1 MIRPGAA
8 SFGWSPDDFV
18 YPQMRARQAP
28 RLFCGFVLVVGVCV
42 VCVGPLGAACVVLG
56 GGCVWDV
63 FLSGLT
69 AGEGSGMV
77 FRVAALVVVW
87 LAGSAG
93 WFWDRGFVVSG
104 LVW

>member
-1 MIRPGAA
+1 MTSGEGFLTRGVA
-8 SFGWSPDDFV
+8 GWWV
-18 YPQMRARQAP
+18 
-28 RLFCGFVLVVGVCV
+28 CGFVLVVGVCV

-77 FRVAALVVVW
+77 FRAAALVVVW

>member
-28 RLFCGFVLVVGVCV
+28 RVVGGCGFVLVVGVCS
-42 VCVGPLGAACVVLG
+42 VC
-56 GGCVWDV
+56 
-63 FLSGLT
+63 
-69 AGEGSGMV
+69 
-77 FRVAALVVVW
+77 

>member
-42 VCVGPLGAACVVLG
+42 VCV
-56 GGCVWDV
+56 
-63 FLSGLT
+63 SG
-69 AGEGSGMV
+69 
-77 FRVAALVVVW
+77 FALVGV
-87 LAGSAG
+87 
-93 WFWDRGFVVSG
+93 G
-104 LVW
+104 LVGVLVVPWWDCWGHDLTFV

>member
-1 MIRPGAA
+1 M
-8 SFGWSPDDFV
+8 
-18 YPQMRARQAP
+18 
-28 RLFCGFVLVVGVCV
+28 LVVGVCV

-77 FRVAALVVVW
+77 FRAAALVVRGILERGDEGVMS
-87 LAGSAG
+87 LQA
-93 WFWDRGFVVSG
+93 DRLEALDLSVPTKSRDFR
-104 LVW
+104 